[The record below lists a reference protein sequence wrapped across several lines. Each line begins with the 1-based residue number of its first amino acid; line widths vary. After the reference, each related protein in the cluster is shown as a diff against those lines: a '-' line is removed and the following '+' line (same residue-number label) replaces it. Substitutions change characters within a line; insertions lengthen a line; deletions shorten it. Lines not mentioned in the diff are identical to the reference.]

1 MAFNNY
7 VKFMRGSLAAY
18 NALATKNED
27 TLYFIKISDGETRL
41 YWGNRLISDGEVP
54 TEIKK
59 ALNDLTD
66 VNIPEGT
73 VLTDGMFLGYNTAT
87 GKWEPKTQTEV
98 TVEPMV
104 GATSE
109 TAGSAGLV
117 PAPAAGSENKV
128 LTGDGNWTQLS
139 IPDTSALETKM
150 ATLIG
155 TDENLSIRNIA
166 ANELATQLI
175 PENAAESLN
184 ELKEIA
190 TWIQEHPK
198 DASAMNLAIQDLE
211 NAVFDKVPRVDEGGN
226 PVLDET
232 TGEQIIDKISKVGN
246 LEEILNEVKADVTI
260 TSTSVGQLETLL
272 GAQKDDSGVL
282 TGLTAVDK
290 ITAIETALG
299 VEKDEGSGSIIITS
313 APIGKL
319 EELLLVKNAQEGEK
333 VPTNLVE
340 AINIL
345 TEQMTWGELS
355 E

>member
-1 MAFNNY
+1 MALNNY

-18 NALATKNED
+18 EALATKNED

-59 ALNDLTD
+59 TLNDLTD

-73 VLTDGMFLGYNTAT
+73 VLTDGMFLGYNTET

-104 GATSE
+104 GATAE
-109 TAGSAGLV
+109 KAGSAGLV
-117 PAPAAGSENKV
+117 PAPAAGYENRV
-128 LTGDGNWTQLS
+128 LTGDGNWTQLN
-139 IPDTSALETKM
+139 IPNTSELETKM

-211 NAVFDKVPRVDEGGN
+211 NAVFDKVPRVDEVGN

-232 TGEQIIDKISKVGN
+232 TGEQIIDKVSKIGD
-246 LEEILNEVKADVTI
+246 LEDILNKVKEDVTV

-272 GAQKDDSGVL
+272 GAQKDEHGAL
-282 TGLTAVDK
+282 IGLTAVEK
-290 ITAIETALG
+290 IKTIEDLLG
-299 VEKDEGSGSIIITS
+299 ITENADGTIEITS
-313 APIGKL
+313 APIGDLDQLILYQKHG
-319 EELLLVKNAQEGEK
+319 EKADNLVK
-333 VPTNLVE
+333 

-355 E
+355 EK